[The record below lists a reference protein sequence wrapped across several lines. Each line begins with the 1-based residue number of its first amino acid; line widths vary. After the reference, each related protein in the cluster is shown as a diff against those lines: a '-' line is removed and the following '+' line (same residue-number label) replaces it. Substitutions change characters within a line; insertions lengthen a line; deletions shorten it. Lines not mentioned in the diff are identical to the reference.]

1 MSHQSGIQVS
11 EDLAKTF
18 ADAVANGNTR
28 ILQVSIVNESM
39 VCTGTTMVEGSFDQD
54 YQKVDTYLEDKT
66 PAYLLVRTD
75 EKTTAMEYKWL
86 FLCYVPDGAKVREKM
101 LYASTKATLT
111 KELGDSKFTD
121 FIYGTQ
127 KSEFSQDGYK
137 KHMAHKNAD
146 APLTQRERELA
157 EIKAAEAKAVTDYQG
172 TSTRKTYAPGV
183 AFPLAS
189 TAIESLQALKQAKAD
204 RPHNFVSLL
213 LNKEIIELDN
223 ASTVDVKNIKNRIE
237 SNAPRFTFYVLE
249 HQHQGESKEA
259 IVFIYTCP
267 PSSKIRE
274 KMLYSSSKANVI
286 AGATKEADITIL
298 KKFET
303 SDPSDVTEEYLL
315 DDLYPATRH
324 TSTASNNNQQSSHST
339 SSINGGSV
347 QDRIQMLGGTSGGFK
362 RPTAPGRRRP
372 GATHTQS

>member
-1 MSHQSGIQVS
+1 
-11 EDLAKTF
+11 
-18 ADAVANGNTR
+18 
-28 ILQVSIVNESM
+28 M
-39 VCTGTTMVEGSFDQD
+39 VCTGTTMVEGSFAQD

-66 PAYLLVRTD
+66 PTYLLVRTD
-75 EKTTAMEYKWL
+75 ERTTAMEYKWL

-157 EIKAAEAKAVTDYQG
+157 EIKAAEVQAVTDYQG

-183 AFPLAS
+183 AFPFAS

-204 RPHNFVSLL
+204 RSHNFVSLL
-213 LNKEIIELDN
+213 LNKETVELDN

-237 SNAPRFTFYVLE
+237 TNAPRFTFYVFE

-286 AGATKEADITIL
+286 TGATKEADITIL

-315 DDLYPATRH
+315 EDLYPMTRY
-324 TSTASNNNQQSSHST
+324 TSTTSNGNQQSSPST
-339 SSINGGSV
+339 SFVTGGSV